1 MSLAAIQAQENRT
14 LARRIMPKAAGVKP
28 GPQPSRKAA
37 KRVRTKCMK
46 KARPKSRRGK
56 ASCMPGQLW
65 PMWLAHVHKKG
76 TCWLHACLVLTHVLC
91 LRVTEALRLRASDF
105 NWKNRIVWIAPLK
118 GQCAVRKPLLS
129 ALLPVLRHLR
139 AHGLACRRTRPRG
152 VLGKALLQMS
162 GSGQREMPCFFLQ
175 SAEIARQHIATRT
188 QCARS
193 SSACARHSLH
203 QPGCG
208 WTLVRSGP
216 TAAVK
221 EWYKISSWPLSQR
234 KLPCCTRALPTQ
246 GWASVC
252 CGALGSRCHCP
263 GRTFRGYGQVSEDQA
278 GQILEE
284 NEDLKHALRI
294 SYKNRR

>member
-105 NWKNRIVWIAPLK
+105 NWKNRTVWIAPLK

-129 ALLPVLRHLR
+129 ALLPVL
-139 AHGLACRRTRPRG
+139 ALACPRSRLQANSSEGCSGQGSFYRCLEVGKGRCPAFSFSPPRLQDNTSQQGHSVQGHPAPAQDIRCTNRG
-152 VLGKALLQMS
+152 V
-162 GSGQREMPCFFLQ
+162 
-175 SAEIARQHIATRT
+175 
-188 QCARS
+188 
-193 SSACARHSLH
+193 
-203 QPGCG
+203 
-208 WTLVRSGP
+208 
-216 TAAVK
+216 
-221 EWYKISSWPLSQR
+221 
-234 KLPCCTRALPTQ
+234 
-246 GWASVC
+246 
-252 CGALGSRCHCP
+252 
-263 GRTFRGYGQVSEDQA
+263 A
-278 GQILEE
+278 G
-284 NEDLKHALRI
+284 H
-294 SYKNRR
+294 

>member
-37 KRVRTKCMK
+37 KRARTKCMK

-56 ASCMPGQLW
+56 ASCMPGQLR

-105 NWKNRIVWIAPLK
+105 NWKNRTVWIAPLK

-152 VLGKALLQMS
+152 VLGKAPFTDVWKWAKGDALLFPS
-162 GSGQREMPCFFLQ
+162 VRRDCKTTHRNKDTVCKVIQRLRKTF
-175 SAEIARQHIATRT
+175 IAPTGVWLDT
-188 QCARS
+188 S
-193 SSACARHSLH
+193 K
-203 QPGCG
+203 
-208 WTLVRSGP
+208 VRSHCGR
-216 TAAVK
+216 
-221 EWYKISSWPLSQR
+221 QR
-234 KLPCCTRALPTQ
+234 MVQDLKL
-246 GWASVC
+246 ASVPEKI
-252 CGALGSRCHCP
+252 AMLYARIADTRLG
-263 GRTFRGYGQVSEDQA
+263 
-278 GQILEE
+278 
-284 NEDLKHALRI
+284 
-294 SYKNRR
+294 